1 MSQTFTVPPGCQGL
15 TIDGTNAR
23 YGANSSG
30 HVTIDNPKHAAKVAT
45 NGAAYIHREV
55 LAVRGGRTRICPN
68 PDCRCHAH
76 AFSTKCP
83 RCSTDLTE
91 VEVS

>member
-1 MSQTFTVPPGCQGL
+1 MPETFTVPPGCQGL
-15 TIDGTNAR
+15 TIEGTSAR

-30 HVTIDNPKHAAKVAT
+30 HVTIDNPQHAAKVAT

-55 LAVRGGRTRICPN
+55 LAVRGGKGRVCPS
-68 PDCRCHAH
+68 CRCIAH
-76 AFSTKCP
+76 AFSTECP
-83 RCSTDLTE
+83 RCHTDLTE